1 MGSLE
6 SQVELTEMGKR
17 KGQIGGSRGKLKKSK
32 LKIDLESFKKE
43 DDYGA
48 GVDFEL
54 REKSSDGW
62 SQVVLPDAVLR
73 TGDLDGLGMFEE
85 IDGSQYEVIK
95 NRKNKQNVEE
105 KIVESQERTMLE
117 EVKKEEEKR
126 REEKQ
131 EKLRLFQEKRKERKE
146 RKKDK
151 KKEEKERTKTENKTE
166 KTEDQKTVDST
177 KLVKTAEA

>member
-95 NRKNKQNVEE
+95 NRKNSKQNVEE
-105 KIVESQERTMLE
+105 EIVESQERTMLE
-117 EVKKEEEKR
+117 QVKKEEEKR

-151 KKEEKERTKTENKTE
+151 KKE
-166 KTEDQKTVDST
+166 
-177 KLVKTAEA
+177 